1 MVPAKAQTFC
11 LLSLCLIVGLGTAIY
26 ANSLH
31 SDFHFD
37 DMFFIVEKPEIR
49 DIKDTTAIWNAHSHP
64 ARFVAFY
71 TFALNY
77 HWGRYDVFGYH
88 VFNTAVHVLNGILV
102 WGMVWLLFGTPR
114 LRGHPLREHARWLA
128 LLTALV
134 FVAHPLQTQ
143 AVTYICQRFASLST
157 LFYLLTVVLYLA
169 GRQSGGGRA
178 AACFVAAAGSALL
191 GMFTK
196 QITFTLPLILI
207 LLESAFLRERRI
219 HWRAVGV
226 TALFLLIVPGIF
238 SFSPGILNI
247 RHISESHEGDP
258 LTPVSYFFTQM
269 PVLWTYIRLFFLP
282 YGQNLDYDFPTFYH
296 FWDPPVTAGFA
307 GLTVLFVGGVWALRR
322 YPLIGFGILWFFIT
336 ISVESTFI
344 TIKNV
349 IFEHRMY
356 LPMTGAA
363 LAAVAALWRLSRR
376 PRTAQFAVLIWVAVL
391 SVLTVQRNAV
401 WRDGISLWT
410 DVVQKSPHKSRPHT
424 SLGIAY
430 IQRDQPQEAL
440 VHLDRAISLNPQ
452 AYKAVGNRGLAL
464 AKLGR
469 TDEALEEYNRALTL
483 RPKSAI
489 TYNNRG
495 DLYRR
500 LGRDDLA
507 LQDYNRAISLRPAY
521 AQAYVNRGVLYGQ
534 SGQPDLALADF
545 TLAIR
550 LNPTLHEPY
559 NNRGIVYQQKGLFE
573 PALDDFNRALER
585 KADYAD
591 AFYNRGNVYRDLQ
604 NIDAAMKDYAAALKI
619 RYNYSQ
625 VYNNRGII
633 HGGRGRR
640 ELALE
645 DFNKAID
652 YDPEYSSAYFNRSLV
667 HMQTG
672 NYRRALADVR
682 KARELG
688 KEVHEVYIQQ
698 IQSLIK
704 QRGKATDH
712 E

>member
-11 LLSLCLIVGLGTAIY
+11 LLSLCLIAGLGTAIY

-31 SDFHFD
+31 NAFHFD

-49 DIKDTTAIWNAHSHP
+49 DIKDTTAIWHAHSHP

-77 HWGRYDVFGYH
+77 HWDRYDVVGYH
-88 VFNTAVHVLNGILV
+88 IFNTAVHVINGLLV
-102 WGMVWLLFGTPR
+102 WGMVMLLLSTPR
-114 LRGHPLREHARWLA
+114 MRGHPLGEHARWLA

-143 AVTYICQRFASLST
+143 AVTYISQRFASLAT
-157 LFYLLTVVLYLA
+157 LFYLLTAVLYLL
-169 GRQSGGGRA
+169 GRRARAVPAAVCFIA
-178 AACFVAAAGSALL
+178 AAVSALL

-196 QITFTLPLILI
+196 QITFTLPLTLI
-207 LLESAFLRERRI
+207 LMEAAFLREGRTR
-219 HWRAVGV
+219 WRTIGV
-226 TALFLLIVPGIF
+226 IALFLLVVPGIF
-238 SFSPGILNI
+238 SFKPGILNI
-247 RHISESHEGDP
+247 QHVSESHEGDP
-258 LTPVSYFFTQM
+258 LTPRSYFFTQM

-296 FWDPPVTAGFA
+296 FFDPPVIAGFA
-307 GLTVLFVGGVWALRR
+307 GLTLLFVTGCWALRR
-322 YPLIGFGILWFFIT
+322 HPLVGFGILWFFIT

-356 LPMTGAA
+356 LPMAGVA
-363 LAAVAALWRLSRR
+363 LAAVTALWTYTRR
-376 PRTAQFAVLIWVAVL
+376 PWAVRTAVLIWVAAL
-391 SVLTVQRNAV
+391 SVLTVQRNLV

-410 DVVQKSPHKSRPHT
+410 DVVRKSPHKSRPYT

-430 IQRDQPQEAL
+430 LQRDQPAEAL
-440 VHLDRAISLNPQ
+440 DNLDTAISLNPQ

-464 AKLGR
+464 TKLGR
-469 TDEALEEYNRALTL
+469 LDEALRDYNRALDL
-483 RPKSAI
+483 KPGSAI
-489 TYNNRG
+489 TFNNRG

-500 LGRDDLA
+500 LGKDDLA
-507 LQDYNRAISLRPAY
+507 LQDYDRAISLRPAY

-534 SGQPDLALADF
+534 SGQPELALADF
-545 TLAIR
+545 TRAIA
-550 LNPTLHEPY
+550 LNPTLYEPY
-559 NNRGIVYQQKGLFE
+559 NNRGIVYQQKGLF
-573 PALDDFNRALER
+573 PLALADFDRALQR

-591 AFYNRGNVYRDLQ
+591 ALYNRGNVYRDMR
-604 NIDAAMKDYAAALKI
+604 NIEAAMKDYAAALKI

-633 HGGRGRR
+633 YGGRGRR

-652 YDPEYSSAYFNRSLV
+652 YDPDYSSAYFNRSLV
-667 HMQTG
+667 YMQTG
-672 NYRRALADVR
+672 DYERALADVR

-688 KEVHEVYIQQ
+688 KDVHEVYIQQ